1 MDFHYSRLIA
11 IALYQ
16 GVCVW
21 AILRGDRPLRY
32 AGAAIILNDLLSPIV
47 QRHAHLDQPQFG
59 VLAVDFALLVA
70 LSIFLLR
77 DRRWWLV
84 VATALLMMSTFTH
97 LAALI
102 GSPIDPK
109 VTFYARMFWVFGMVS
124 AVGWGTVMQERR
136 RRDSRP
142 AAETTVRSLI
152 AEHGEARTRAELD
165 RRYLVASDP
174 VEKADAARLV
184 QALKQLTLTRARDG
198 AM

>member
-1 MDFHYSRLIA
+1 MDPYYSRFIA

-16 GVCVW
+16 GVCVI
-21 AILRGDRPLRY
+21 ALLRGDRPLK
-32 AGAAIILNDLLSPIV
+32 ATGAAIIINSLVAPVV
-47 QRHAHLDQPQFG
+47 QRHAHLNEPQYG
-59 VLAVDFALLVA
+59 VLAVDAVLLVA
-70 LSIFLLR
+70 LALILLR

-102 GSPIDPK
+102 GSPINPK
-109 VTFYARMFWVFGMVS
+109 ITAYARLFWAFGMIA
-124 AVGWGTVMQERR
+124 AVGWGVVMRERR
-136 RRDSRP
+136 RHDSRP
-142 AAETTVRSLI
+142 AAVATVRSLI

-184 QALKQLTLTRARDG
+184 QALKQLTLTQTRDG

>member
-97 LAALI
+97 LA
-102 GSPIDPK
+102 
-109 VTFYARMFWVFGMVS
+109 
-124 AVGWGTVMQERR
+124 
-136 RRDSRP
+136 
-142 AAETTVRSLI
+142 
-152 AEHGEARTRAELD
+152 D
-165 RRYLVASDP
+165 RRSI
-174 VEKADAARLV
+174 R
-184 QALKQLTLTRARDG
+184 R
-198 AM
+198 